1 MNKAFNLAGAVLL
14 MACVASVSADQ
25 RTELLK
31 LQHTTL
37 NLIEALV
44 TEGILSRERADQL
57 IAEAEQEAEQQVKQE
72 ERSVADKRDVVR
84 VPYVPEFVKD
94 EIRDEVRA
102 GLREDVVNDVMSQAK
117 NERWG
122 VPGALPEW
130 TSKIKL
136 SGDVRVRWQSDL
148 YANNNKDGLYFN
160 FQGANR
166 NGGLINN
173 QSAILNTT
181 EDRHR
186 ARARVRLNLDAKVSN
201 NIKMGLRL
209 VSGDPNDPV
218 SANQTLGTDRGKY
231 SASFDRTYLRYK
243 GFDSDTYNWITLYG
257 GRMPNPWLHTNM
269 VWDSDLNFDGIAST
283 FRYNLTGSDNL
294 YDMDEQDKNLFFT
307 LGAFPLEEFELSSR
321 DKWLYGAQLGMDWTF
336 QNQSRL
342 RFGVAYYDYENI
354 TGEKNALDSRLK
366 DFTAP
371 TFVQK
376 GNTMFEI
383 SNDDPASF
391 RKFALGSDYNIL
403 NMTAKYDIANFSPTH
418 IILTADYAL
427 NLGYD
432 KNEVIKRTGGVVFN
446 PIEGSQDPFRKRNR
460 AYKLGVLVGWPKL
473 RERRQWN
480 VSAAYKYLERDA
492 VLDAF
497 TDSDFHL
504 GGTDAKGWVV
514 SAGYGLDENTWMRL
528 RWLTSDAIDG
538 PPLGVDTLQ
547 LDLNSRF

>member
-1 MNKAFNLAGAVLL
+1 MSKAFNVVGAVLL
-14 MACVASVSADQ
+14 AACVTSVSADQ

-31 LQHTTL
+31 LRNTTL

-57 IAEAEQEAEQQVKQE
+57 IAKAQQEAEQQVKQE
-72 ERSVADKRDVVR
+72 ERSVVDKRDVVR

-102 GLREDVVNDVMSQAK
+102 ELREDVVNDVMSQAK

-130 TSKIKL
+130 TSKIKV
-136 SGDVRVRWQSDL
+136 SGDVRLRWQSDL
-148 YANNNKDGLYFN
+148 YANNNKDGLYFD
-160 FQGANR
+160 FQDANQ

-173 QSAILNTT
+173 PGAILNTT

-186 ARARVRLNLDAKVSN
+186 ARARVRLGVDARISN
-201 NIKMGLRL
+201 NIKAGVRL
-209 VSGDPNDPV
+209 VSGNQDDPV
-218 SANQTLGTDRGKY
+218 STNETFGTSEGKY
-231 SASFDRTYLRYK
+231 DVSFDRGYLRYK
-243 GFDSDTYNWITLYG
+243 GFDSDVYNWVTLYG
-257 GRMPNPWLHTNM
+257 GRMPNPWLSTNL
-269 VWDSDLNFDGIAST
+269 VWDKDLSFDGLAST
-283 FRYNLTGSDNL
+283 FRYSLTGSGNL
-294 YDMDEQDKNLFFT
+294 YDIDEQDRDLFFT
-307 LGAFPLEEFELSSR
+307 LGAFPLEEAELSSR
-321 DKWLYGAQLGMDWTF
+321 DKWLYGAQLGVDWTF
-336 QNQSRL
+336 RNQSRL
-342 RFGVAYYDYENI
+342 RFGVAYYDFENI
-354 TGEKNALDSRLK
+354 TGKKNALDSQLK

-371 TFVQK
+371 AFVQK

-383 SNDDPASF
+383 SNDDPDSF
-391 RKFALGSDYNIL
+391 RKFGLGSDYDIL
-403 NMTAKYDIANFSPTH
+403 NFTAKYDIANFSPTH

-432 KNEVIKRTGGVVFN
+432 KNEVFKRTGGVVFN
-446 PIEGSQDPFRKRNR
+446 SVEDPQDQFRERNK
-460 AYKLGVLVGWPKL
+460 AYKLGVLIGWPKL

-504 GGTDAKGWVV
+504 GGTDAKGWIV
-514 SAGYGLDENTWMRL
+514 SAGYGLAENTWMRL